1 MNGKNFKSKHQM
13 KRAHEFVDV
22 ERRVKVQRTVE
33 ESTKIE
39 ESQPIFNTRQEPQP
53 IFNTR
58 QEPQPIFITRQEF
71 SQQSTQYQEIIISL
85 HARIVALEQER
96 RPMNT
101 RHCGMEYQQ

>member
-1 MNGKNFKSKHQM
+1 M

-22 ERRVKVQRTVE
+22 ERRVKIQRTVE

-39 ESQPIFNTRQEPQP
+39 ESQPIF
-53 IFNTR
+53 ITR